1 SGNGRPGGR
10 PVRGEVIGRS
20 LLLGLLLGG
29 AGFTG
34 IATAAEPCAGCV
46 TAGASTAILRLPPG
60 TPLAGYGGMK
70 RRLLFPDLFGREAL
84 VAGGVSAVQ
93 RADRAR
99 VPALAATTSVTAPAV
114 TASRLGK
121 PLDQE
126 IVVLKL
132 TTLAGAPLALVWNF
146 AIHGTMLSASDLR
159 LSGDV

>member
-1 SGNGRPGGR
+1 
-10 PVRGEVIGRS
+10 
-20 LLLGLLLGG
+20 
-29 AGFTG
+29 
-34 IATAAEPCAGCV
+34 
-46 TAGASTAILRLPPG
+46 
-60 TPLAGYGGMK
+60 
-70 RRLLFPDLFGREAL
+70 
-84 VAGGVSAVQ
+84 
-93 RADRAR
+93 DRAR

-159 LSGDV
+159 LSGDVMGLASARLDERLGAPALFVNGAVGDVSPARHGEAARGETAGALAPAGGAGCGGARPAP